1 MEETSG
7 SIFNIFQ
14 FPLFCIIIILLL
26 GGCFAAAAIW
36 KKNILSIFCSK
47 YLMIGYCGLLII
59 LAFGSYLLPEKRL
72 LKPISA
78 VQEQAYGQAE
88 KELFSLSIEE
98 LSQSIDEGRINEK
111 SNIIR
116 NTKMT
121 FPSESDQLEIILQNS
136 NQAIWIEKKE
146 ADDGIIEANYISY
159 FKFKDYDMTRIAL
172 PPTFSKNE
180 NQMTIEVPP
189 QTIQFIAFDQDFA
202 VSQFTP
208 GSASYQARN
217 FSSFTSFQKIY
228 LRIPENIQV
237 KANTEINYV
246 KKS

>member
-1 MEETSG
+1 M
-7 SIFNIFQ
+7 
-14 FPLFCIIIILLL
+14 
-26 GGCFAAAAIW
+26 
-36 KKNILSIFCSK
+36 
-47 YLMIGYCGLLII
+47 II

-180 NQMTIEVPP
+180 NQMTIEVPHKP
-189 QTIQFIAFDQDFA
+189 
-202 VSQFTP
+202 
-208 GSASYQARN
+208 
-217 FSSFTSFQKIY
+217 FSSLLLIRILRYPNLHQDPLHIRPVISHLLQVFRKFICGFLRTSK
-228 LRIPENIQV
+228 
-237 KANTEINYV
+237 
-246 KKS
+246 